1 MERLPF
7 GEILKAEIP
16 GREQPEMRDL
26 VLGSQL
32 DWDRSG
38 WPPREEPTE
47 VDAASQALRLHHP
60 GEAAEK
66 HCRAYLPDVLQSL
79 RCHVD
84 VQASDGKAMLLQY
97 CASYLPKFSDSFV
110 QEFLQDEASDYAV
123 ARRILADYHPLQPE
137 MVLQQFPQF
146 RSKGM
151 VRKFVCPVPWERE
164 LPAMVQQYMV
174 SEWRKPSMS
183 LLEYLRKAGPDGQI
197 QQRYRR
203 LHQRL
208 RTVVVLE
215 DWINTTPP
223 SGEILVAAI
232 MYSRNS
238 DRYFGQWL
246 LLNTPFK
253 TLDDLWDSRAALVP
267 KRLQFLCLCLLKQPE
282 RWSTADGLRE
292 EMALEARSS
301 LSIENAAAQLMSR
314 VELVQAYLSGELLLA
329 DHPEPPTPGAAGAAG
344 AAVCLAAEQQNIVAK
359 IREGVAR
366 ALRRRWP
373 EDEEGLG
380 PAAWSHWI
388 ACSSTP

>member
-1 MERLPF
+1 
-7 GEILKAEIP
+7 
-16 GREQPEMRDL
+16 
-26 VLGSQL
+26 
-32 DWDRSG
+32 
-38 WPPREEPTE
+38 
-47 VDAASQALRLHHP
+47 
-60 GEAAEK
+60 
-66 HCRAYLPDVLQSL
+66 
-79 RCHVD
+79 
-84 VQASDGKAMLLQY
+84 
-97 CASYLPKFSDSFV
+97 
-110 QEFLQDEASDYAV
+110 
-123 ARRILADYHPLQPE
+123 
-137 MVLQQFPQF
+137 
-146 RSKGM
+146 M

-253 TLDDLWDSRAALVP
+253 TLDDFWDSRAALVP

-388 ACSSTP
+388 ASRPPPDTPAIAVLGPAGSGKTTAVECAIREAAAKGAYAGIASPTGMLATRYRVKFPGFDVDTVHGMFALHKPELQTLDMMQPYDLVVVDEVGQLSCKIFEFASGTPRPGGRQWSLWVTLPSCGAWTPPQPETAGSGAGCTSWSSTR